1 MANTRPMGA
10 YASLGLLADA
20 ASSLQSFVRVFVSI
34 YILLIFAY
42 VLTSWVRLPYN
53 VWISRVRAFV
63 DDTVSPYVGIF
74 RRFVPMLGPLDLSPM
89 VAIIVL
95 QVAERILQNV
105 LDGFRPG

>member
-1 MANTRPMGA
+1 MSNHTVDLI
-10 YASLGLLADA
+10 SNWLDA
-20 ASSLQSFVRVFVSI
+20 FVKV
-34 YILLIFAY
+34 YTLLII
-42 VLTSWVRLPYN
+42 VWIISSWVRLPYN
-53 VWISRVRAFV
+53 VWLNRVRTFV

-95 QVAERILQNV
+95 QVGETILLNV

>member
-1 MANTRPMGA
+1 MSDHTVDLIETWVRA
-10 YASLGLLADA
+10 
-20 ASSLQSFVRVFVSI
+20 FVDV
-34 YILLIFAY
+34 YTLLII
-42 VLTSWVRLPYN
+42 VWIISSWVRLPYN
-53 VWISRVRAFV
+53 VWLNRVRTFV
-63 DDTVSPYVGIF
+63 DDTVSPYVGVF

>member
-1 MANTRPMGA
+1 MSNHTVDLIANW
-10 YASLGLLADA
+10 LDA
-20 ASSLQSFVRVFVSI
+20 FVKV
-34 YILLIFAY
+34 YTLLII
-42 VLTSWVRLPYN
+42 VWIISSWVRLPYN
-53 VWISRVRAFV
+53 VWLNRVRTFV

-95 QVAERILQNV
+95 QVGETILLNV